1 MSLGGDGMEA
11 ATQYCGSCRR
21 TYDGT
26 QPFCPLDGSALREV
40 PAELPAVHT
49 VLHDRYLILEPLA
62 TGGMGAIFRAHD
74 MRARCEVALKVL
86 KPGLAVRDQAVRR
99 FFVEARAARRLDHP
113 NIIGIR
119 DFGVSREGFL
129 YLAMELLPGVTLAD
143 VLRQKGRLALGES
156 LLLALGVCEALIHA
170 HEHGVVHRDLKPEN
184 IFLVAWDREG
194 LFVKVLDFG
203 VAAVTEAGS
212 RGGLHRGEV
221 LGTPAYMSPEQVRGD
236 LVDRRS
242 DLYSLGVVLYEMLA
256 GVPPF
261 LAESPTEVMRMH
273 LTRDPPPLPPLAVTA
288 TVRRGVDRLLALLL
302 RKRAEDR
309 PSDAS
314 EVRALLRAVRDN
326 LSVENATALDA
337 TLFLEVLAPL
347 RTLEPFHE
355 RATLVVDPGAVPD
368 GGGGMAGADRSRF
381 HEQETLVLDPGS
393 AGGARAAMTLLVSS
407 GEDAVRRERETP
419 LPWTLAGQRREDRAR
434 PDDAQVTMS
443 LLHVE
448 LEFGH
453 EDNGLMG
460 TRALFAPEMEA
471 FQAETL
477 ALGGCVCLDAG
488 DEIRVAFGLFG
499 SPEGCR
505 DAAVRAA
512 ENLLR
517 RVRRFRAATALPV
530 SARAGVAT
538 DQVPSRVVR
547 FAMPDLALRG
557 SRVDVAVRLA
567 RMALPGQ
574 VVLDEETRAGVP
586 ARSDLHEIGRVTV
599 RGRPRPS
606 RVFALGEGP
615 RGVGVPSPDR
625 PTPEAR

>member
-1 MSLGGDGMEA
+1 MEA
-11 ATQYCGSCRR
+11 ATQYCGNCRR
-21 TYDGT
+21 TYGGT
-26 QPFCPLDGSALREV
+26 QPFCPLDGSALHEV

-86 KPGLAVRDQAVRR
+86 KPGLAVREQAVRR

-143 VLRQKGRLALGES
+143 VLRRKGRLALGES

-261 LAESPTEVMRMH
+261 SAESPTEVMRMH
-273 LTRDPPPLPPLAVTA
+273 LTRDPPPLPPLSVTA
-288 TVRRGVDRLLALLL
+288 TVRRGVDRVLAALLK
-302 RKRAEDR
+302 KRAEDR
-309 PSDAS
+309 PSDAG
-314 EVRALLRAVRDN
+314 EVRAMLRAVRDN

-337 TLFLEVLAPL
+337 TLFLEALAPL

-355 RATLVVDPGAVPD
+355 RATLVVDPEGIRE
-368 GGGGMAGADRSRF
+368 GGADRSRF
-381 HEQETLVLDPGS
+381 HEQETLVLDPES
-393 AGGARAAMTLLVSS
+393 AGGPRAAMTLLVSS

-419 LPWTLAGQRREDRAR
+419 LPWTLAGAHREGTAR

-471 FQAETL
+471 FQAEVL

-488 DEIRVAFGLFG
+488 DEVRVAFGLFG

-512 ENLLR
+512 ENLLA
-517 RVRRFRAATALPV
+517 RVRRFRAATSLPV

-538 DQVPSRVVR
+538 GQVPSRVVR
-547 FAMPDLALRG
+547 SAMPDLALRG

-586 ARSDLHEIGRVTV
+586 AGHDLHEIGRVLV
-599 RGRPRPS
+599 RGRPRPG

-615 RGVGVPSPDR
+615 RGAAGLPSPDR
-625 PTPEAR
+625 PTPEAP